1 MCGGSTRE
9 AIDVAM
15 HGPDG
20 RDASSENR
28 NATPSLLAMEM
39 IRIRMGIQIS
49 DDLYYLSKFN

>member
-1 MCGGSTRE
+1 M
-9 AIDVAM
+9 AM

-39 IRIRMGIQIS
+39 IRIRMGVQIS
-49 DDLYYLSKFN
+49 DDLYYLWVKLFKI